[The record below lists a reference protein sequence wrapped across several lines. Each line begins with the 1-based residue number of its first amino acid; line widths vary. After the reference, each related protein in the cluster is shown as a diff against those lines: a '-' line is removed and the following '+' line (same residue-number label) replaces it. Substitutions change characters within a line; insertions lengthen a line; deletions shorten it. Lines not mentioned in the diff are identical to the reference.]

1 MATST
6 IDSGSAISYGWNAVK
21 KDFWYLV
28 GIAAV
33 SQIIS
38 GLTSRPDKGPDNW
51 DFLGIFLSAW
61 MTCGYMVLMLS
72 YQAGKKLPF
81 ADLFTQLKY
90 FWRVLGGTILVGLI
104 VAAGTILF
112 IVPGIY
118 FALRFQFV
126 ISLIIDQNL
135 GIGAAMQESTRL
147 TQGLKMSLLMFD
159 LTLLGVIIL
168 GLICLGVGVF
178 VALPVTWLA
187 MVVVYRKLK
196 QSAPAVQA

>member
-1 MATST
+1 MATPT
-6 IDSGSAISYGWNAVK
+6 IDSSSAISYGWNAVK

-38 GLTSRPDKGPDNW
+38 GLMSRPDQNPNSW

-61 MTCGYMVLMLS
+61 MTAGYMVLMLS

-81 ADLFTQLKY
+81 TDLFTQLKY

-104 VAAGTILF
+104 VGAGTILF
-112 IVPGIY
+112 IIPGIY

-126 ISLIIDQNL
+126 IPLIIDKNL
-135 GIGAAMQESTRL
+135 GIGAAMTESTRL
-147 TQGLKMSLLMFD
+147 TQGIKMSLLMFD
-159 LTLLGVIIL
+159 LTLLGIIIL
-168 GLICLGVGVF
+168 GVICLGVGVF

-187 MVVVYRKLK
+187 MVVVYRKLN
-196 QSAPAVQA
+196 QPAVPV